1 MSYNFYD
8 FNLYG
13 SNKLKSKPN
22 FKQRK
27 LYQEVY
33 PAYTSLPES
42 FSFWEGSNVYYGRI
56 DLNYNV
62 VNVDENT
69 LLSIKTDNKS
79 EVFAINFVA
88 EAFSDFREYVKF
100 NAASKLSPDA
110 FLVKNWDAVKGYSS
124 PHSFYQDRM
133 KDLYDVFVK
142 TYIVKGNR
150 HSKILNFDDFMD
162 VFLNEFIPQLGKD
175 IPLTKSGM
183 IISNFY
189 NPTATGLCI
198 EISNDSHSDDNN
210 KLKKYIKSSNFEFY
224 LLSAAKFG
232 FLVDKNAPWR
242 LVANINSAPMQKY
255 MEKYSVDKQ
264 NLFYYSFYKTS
275 LYDID
280 NMKVYLRQFY
290 NTYTSAYPIG
300 LKERPSGGSCSETKS
315 RYIVVKREKMQQEQ
329 LDKQFSDLFWLQAY
343 YLLKI
348 RELNAFN
355 NLSSALVSFEIKKIK
370 EMYNQLD
377 FVATFDYV
385 DKTLRRY
392 LVENVVSLGIKKQP
406 VITKP
411 ASY

>member
-33 PAYTSLPES
+33 PAYMSLPES
-42 FSFWEGSNVYYGRI
+42 FSFWEGSNIYYGRV

-62 VNVDENT
+62 VNIDEND
-69 LLSIKTDNKS
+69 LLAIKTDNKAQ
-79 EVFAINFVA
+79 VLAINFVA
-88 EAFSDFREYVKF
+88 EAFSDFREYVKVS
-100 NAASKLSPDA
+100 AISKLNSDS
-110 FLVKNWDAVKGYSS
+110 FLAKSWDAVKGYES
-124 PHSFYQDRM
+124 PHTFYQDRM

-142 TYIVKGNR
+142 TFIVKGNK
-150 HSKILNFDDFMD
+150 HSKVLNFDDFMD
-162 VFLNEFIPQLGKD
+162 VFLNEFVPQLGKD

-183 IISNFY
+183 ILSNFY
-189 NPTATGLCI
+189 NPTATGLCV

-224 LLSAAKFG
+224 VLSAAKFG

-255 MEKYSVDKQ
+255 MEKYHVDKQ
-264 NLFYYSFYKTS
+264 NLFHYSFYKTS
-275 LYDID
+275 LFDID
-280 NMKVYLRQFY
+280 NIKVYLRQFY

-300 LKERPSGGSCSETKS
+300 LKERPAGGSCAETKS
-315 RYIVVKREKMQQEQ
+315 RYVVVKREKMQQQQ
-329 LDKQFSDLFWLQAY
+329 LDTQFSDLFWVQAY
-343 YLLKI
+343 YLLKL
-348 RELNAFN
+348 RELNVFD
-355 NLSSALVSFEIKKIK
+355 NLSEDLISFEIKNIK

-377 FVATFDYV
+377 FSATFDYV

-392 LVENVVSLGIKKQP
+392 LVENINSMGAKKNPVVKTS
-406 VITKP
+406 T
-411 ASY
+411 SY